1 MTLDDIRRFFTSR
14 TILNLEREVEY
25 LRGHNNQLLME
36 LREVRSPKPAMQV
49 HREFPKFTPVK
60 TSWEKYL
67 EEEIKRQ
74 ELEEEN
80 GTHSG

>member
-1 MTLDDIRRFFTSR
+1 MAINLENIRRFFTSR

-25 LRGHNNQLLME
+25 LRGHNNQLLLE
-36 LREVRSPKPAMQV
+36 LREVRSPKPA
-49 HREFPKFTPVK
+49 REFPKFTPVK

-67 EEEIKRQ
+67 EEQIALQEKEEID
-74 ELEEEN
+74 